1 MRSPDIRHSLQLL
14 CLVGTPCHQRRDLSE
29 EHTGSVQGLC
39 SYFSIHQSP
48 PGLLGLGRRETGNTP
63 SAEDRAT
70 LGSDPSADWSPA
82 NGRSGGSSTL
92 ISIYEKLAKDNPLLR
107 QLNAA
112 VEYGQVMPNIPQ
124 MGRFFSSVS
133 GALQIATQGRASAQ
147 AALQEA
153 EANMRPD

>member
-82 NGRSGGSSTL
+82 NGRSGGLHTKAARLAHCRGREKSEK
-92 ISIYEKLAKDNPLLR
+92 SIPSFKPPSGWHSQLASNSERLKYP
-107 QLNAA
+107 QL
-112 VEYGQVMPNIPQ
+112 EM
-124 MGRFFSSVS
+124 
-133 GALQIATQGRASAQ
+133 
-147 AALQEA
+147 
-153 EANMRPD
+153 